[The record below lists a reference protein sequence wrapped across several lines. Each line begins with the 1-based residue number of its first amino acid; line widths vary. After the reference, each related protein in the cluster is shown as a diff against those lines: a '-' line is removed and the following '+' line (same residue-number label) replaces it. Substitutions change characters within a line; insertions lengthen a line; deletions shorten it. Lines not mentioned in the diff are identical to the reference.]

1 MHSEKYKKKLL
12 DRTSRIRGQV
22 EAIHRAL
29 EQDTDDCSKL
39 LNMIT
44 ACRGA
49 MTGLMTEVLEGHI
62 QSHVVDPSNS
72 SERQEAAEELMSVL
86 KSYWK

>member
-12 DRTSRIRGQV
+12 DRASRIRGQV

-29 EQDTDDCSKL
+29 EQDNDDCTKL

-49 MTGLMTEVLEGHI
+49 MTGLMSEVLEGHI
-62 QSHVVDPSNS
+62 QSHVVDPKNP
-72 SERQEAAEELMSVL
+72 EDRQEAAEELVSVL
-86 KSYWK
+86 RSYLK